1 MLAFA
6 APAGRLV
13 RMRALAIVY
22 QRDAGVGVF
31 ADAIAAKDVALDTWM
46 RTEGNVPPNDPAGYD
61 AVLTFGGAMH
71 ADQEDRHP
79 WLRADKELL
88 AELLDERVPLLGVC
102 LGAQLL
108 VEAAGTPPHRS
119 AEPEI
124 GWHNVSL
131 TPEGCDD
138 ALLGPLAPGF
148 EAFEWHSY
156 EFGLP
161 AGATPLARSAACLQ
175 ACRLGEAAW
184 AIQFHAE
191 VTTKDAEAWI
201 DDYRS
206 DEDAVR
212 IGLDPDALR
221 AETRSRIGAWNDL
234 GRGLCGRFLDAA
246 RATRG

>member
-1 MLAFA
+1 
-6 APAGRLV
+6 
-13 RMRALAIVY
+13 MRALTIVY
-22 QRDAGVGVF
+22 QRDAGAGVF
-31 ADAIAAKDVALDTWM
+31 TDAISARGFELDTWM
-46 RTEGNVPPNDPAGYD
+46 RAETDAPPSDPGGYD
-61 AVLTFGGAMH
+61 AVFTFGGAMH

-79 WLRADKELL
+79 WLRADKALL
-88 AELLDERVPLLGVC
+88 AELLDQGVPLLGVC

-108 VEAAGTPPHRS
+108 VEAAGAPPRRS
-119 AEPEI
+119 KEPEI
-124 GWHNVSL
+124 GWHDV
-131 TPEGCDD
+131 TVTAEGADD
-138 ALLGPLAPGF
+138 PLLAPLAPGF

-161 AGATPLARSAACLQ
+161 PGATPLARSAACLQ

-191 VTTKDAEAWI
+191 VTAKDAEAWI

-221 AETRSRIGAWNDL
+221 AETRSHIDAWNEL
-234 GRGLCGRFLDAA
+234 GSGLCGRFLDAA
-246 RATRG
+246 AATRA

>member
-1 MLAFA
+1 
-6 APAGRLV
+6 
-13 RMRALAIVY
+13 MRALAIVY

-31 ADAIAAKDVALDTWM
+31 ADAIAARDVALDTWM
-46 RTEGNVPPNDPAGYD
+46 RAEANVPPSDPAGYD

-108 VEAAGTPPHRS
+108 VEAAGAPPHRS

-131 TPEGCDD
+131 TPEGSDD
-138 ALLGPLAPGF
+138 PLLGPLAPGF

-161 AGATPLARSAACLQ
+161 AGATALARSTACLQ

-201 DDYRS
+201 NDYRS
-206 DEDAVR
+206 AEDAVR
-212 IGLDPDALR
+212 IGLDPDAFR
-221 AETRSRIGAWNDL
+221 AETRSRIAAWNDL

-246 RATRG
+246 AATRA